1 MTLGAHIKEHPA
13 WFKRFDAVWT
23 PSVIILDSNGEER
36 WRIEGYLP
44 KDEFQA
50 QLLMGLARVAVV
62 QKKWQEA
69 EKLYGQVVDQFGNT
83 AAAPE
88 ALYWRDVSVYSRTHD
103 HVPLQKLAAELKRR
117 YPASVWTKKASVW
130 AA

>member
-1 MTLGAHIKEHPA
+1 
-13 WFKRFDAVWT
+13 VWT
-23 PSVIILDSNGEER
+23 PSVIILDPNGEER

-50 QLLMGLARVAVV
+50 QLLMGLARVAVT
-62 QKKWQEA
+62 QKKWAEA
-69 EKLYGQVVDQFGNT
+69 EKLYRQVVDQYPNT
-83 AAAPE
+83 ASVPE

-103 HVPLQKLAAELKRR
+103 HVPLQNVAAELKKR
-117 YPASVWTKKASVW
+117 YPESVWTKKASVW